1 MNATSTSLPLLLL
14 LLFSLISPTRAR
26 ATSHFPC
33 PPKGTNATCAQVG
46 GCGKYCSQVC
56 GCNSACARYPEGCC
70 FDVASCTG
78 PSPSPPSPSP
88 SPPSPAPSPGVGPQG
103 GPEQIHLAL
112 GPDSSATSVIVDFAT
127 SVKWGKVSVCE
138 WSAVGAAGP
147 FSGLA
152 KGTARTYT
160 DGGWIGM
167 LHRVELTGLTP
178 DAKFWYRCCTGKA
191 ATGDTDDDDVDSRAG
206 ACTAATD
213 RVLVGKTVP
222 LRGHLPIT
230 IAAVRYTVA
239 HFTTWAHSP
248 TWGGSLARPT
258 HTACASFLVS

>member
-1 MNATSTSLPLLLL
+1 MNSTSASLPLLVL
-14 LLFSLISPTRAR
+14 LLFSLISPTL

-70 FDVASCTG
+70 WDVASCTG
-78 PSPSPPSPSP
+78 PSPGPSPSP

-103 GPEQIHLAL
+103 GPEGYHIAL
-112 GPDSSATSVIVDFAT
+112 GADSSATAVLVDFST
-127 SVKWGKVSVCE
+127 SVKWGQASVCE
-138 WSAVGAAGP
+138 WSAVGATGP

-178 DAKFWYRCCTGKA
+178 NAKFWYRCCTGKA
-191 ATGDTDDDDVDSRAG
+191 ATGDTGDTDDDVGSRGG

-230 IAAVRYTVA
+230 IAAVRYILWHTTLVA
-239 HFTTWAHSP
+239 HHHMLRHGRHRS
-248 TWGGSLARPT
+248 GEARGE
-258 HTACASFLVS
+258 AR